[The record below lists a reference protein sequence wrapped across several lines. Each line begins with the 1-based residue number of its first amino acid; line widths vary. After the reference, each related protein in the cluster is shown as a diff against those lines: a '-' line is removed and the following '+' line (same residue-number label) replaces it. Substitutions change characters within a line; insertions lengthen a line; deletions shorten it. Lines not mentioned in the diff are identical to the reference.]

1 MAVYRYDGTFE
12 GFLTCVHAHYYQSPA
27 TEILS
32 REPEQIRLLDPVT
45 LLITEE
51 DKARK
56 VYEAIEKKMSPFD
69 LKRIYRGFASSEEG
83 KEMDLLRYILLGFR
97 MGRKVSSLH
106 GDPVVRRT
114 ELLEGKVSMEIHRF
128 LGLVRFSSLEQ
139 GVLYSAIQP
148 DHDILE
154 FLGNHFCQRLPE
166 ELFVIHDRNRDKAVI
181 GNRGSWILQA
191 IDQDQLR
198 MLGEAGCQERE
209 IRDLWRLYFQT
220 IAIRER
226 TNPRCQ
232 KNFMPSRYWKNLT
245 EFDRV

>member
-1 MAVYRYDGTFE
+1 MASYLYDRSFE

-27 TEILS
+27 TEILC
-32 REPEQIRLLDPVT
+32 REPEQTSLLEPAVMLTTD
-45 LLITEE
+45 EE
-51 DKARK
+51 KARI
-56 VYEAIEKKMSPFD
+56 VYEAIEKKISSFD

-83 KEMDLLRYILLGFR
+83 KEMALLRYILLGFR

-139 GVLYSAIQP
+139 GVLYSGIQP

-154 FLGNHFCQRLPE
+154 FLGNHFCQRLRS
-166 ELFVIHDRNRDKAVI
+166 ELFVIHDRNRGKAVI
-181 GNRGSWILQA
+181 GNRGNWSLQDV
-191 IDQDQLR
+191 DQEQLR
-198 MLGEAGCQERE
+198 MLGEAGHQEE
-209 IRDLWRLYFQT
+209 EVRDLWRLYFQA

-245 EFDRV
+245 EFER

>member
-12 GFLTCVHAHYYQSPA
+12 GFLTCIHAHYYQEPA
-27 TEILS
+27 TEILFK
-32 REPEQIRLLDPVT
+32 EPEQIRFLDPVT
-45 LLITEE
+45 ILETDEE
-51 DKARK
+51 KSRR
-56 VYEAIEKKMSPFD
+56 VYEAIETKISPFD

-83 KEMDLLRYILLGFR
+83 KEMALLQYIQLGFR
-97 MGRKVSSLH
+97 KGSRVSSLH
-106 GDPVVRRT
+106 GDPVVRRI

-139 GVLYSAIQP
+139 GVLYSGIQP

-154 FLGNHFCQRLPE
+154 FLGNHFCHRLPE
-166 ELFVIHDRNRDKAVI
+166 ELFVIHDLNRDKGII
-181 GNRGSWILQA
+181 GSRGSWILQG

-209 IRDLWRLYFQT
+209 TRDLWRLYFQT

-232 KNFMPSRYWKNLT
+232 KNFMPARYWKNLT
-245 EFDRV
+245 EFEGV